1 MNIETLKTTMQEA
14 ERFLKRAETLLKNS
28 TEDGELNHFHFHC
41 SKDSASV
48 KRASL
53 DLTRSLADLRQGR

>member
-1 MNIETLKTTMQEA
+1 MEVKTLKTAMQEA
-14 ERFLKRAETLLKNS
+14 ERFLKRAEALLENS
-28 TEDGELNHFHFHC
+28 TENGEFNYFRFNC

>member
-1 MNIETLKTTMQEA
+1 MEIETLKTTMQEA
-14 ERFLKRAETLLKNS
+14 ERFLKRAEALLKNS
-28 TEDGELNHFHFHC
+28 TEDGEFNHFHFHC

-53 DLTRSLADLRQGR
+53 DLTRELANLRQWR